1 MFNAKV
7 RGHRA
12 FGAVHLFSLGN
23 PPRQPLTGSA
33 APPPQQAGK
42 LQPVRYLRWST
53 AAGLLTYG

>member
-1 MFNAKV
+1 MFNAEV

-33 APPPQQAGK
+33 APRHSRRGNTNQS
-42 LQPVRYLRWST
+42 VI
-53 AAGLLTYG
+53 